1 MRVNWNPGDLK
12 LNKAEELGRSQ
23 SASQKELQEAAQQ
36 FEALF
41 LQILLEEMRRTVPE
55 NDLFGDRRAEK
66 LFQSMLDQELALHSS
81 QAQSVGLAKLIYEQM
96 SRYVSD
102 ED

>member
-1 MRVNWNPGDLK
+1 MRVNWNPSDLK
-12 LNKAEELGRSQ
+12 VSQAENLAKRQ
-23 SASQKELQEAAQQ
+23 SSSQKALQEAAEQ
-36 FEALF
+36 FEAIF
-41 LQILLEEMRRTVPE
+41 LQQLMEEMRRTVPE

-66 LFQSMLDQELALHSS
+66 IFQSMLDQEMATNSS

-102 ED
+102 RD